1 LRVSQ
6 LVVVSRFRV
15 EDPDV
20 TRFRDDAHRALATL
34 AVTPGYVAGQ
44 VGRNLDEPELWLLT
58 TTWSSVG
65 SYRRALSSYDV
76 KVAAVPL
83 LSQAIDEPSA
93 YETTVPDG
101 VENVQRPRD
110 LG

>member
-1 LRVSQ
+1 MSE
-6 LVVVSRFRV
+6 LVVVNRFRV
-15 EDPDV
+15 EDADV

-34 AVTPGYVAGQ
+34 AAMPGYVAGH

-58 TTWSSVG
+58 TTWTNVG

-93 YETTVPDG
+93 FETTVPDG
-101 VENVQRPRD
+101 VENVQRPRH
-110 LG
+110 LR